1 MRTGTSQQINTG
13 KYCLGTSRLEPDVST
28 GTDSS
33 SLDHNVPTILALR
46 PFFHVDWTGRELL
59 LWLAER
65 NTIRNSVST
74 CVCICWIAVHL
85 EIIYRLS
92 VSVTLAGSD
101 GVFCQQYGIYRLE
114 L

>member
-1 MRTGTSQQINTG
+1 MSV
-13 KYCLGTSRLEPDVST
+13 LGRIQ
-28 GTDSS
+28 
-33 SLDHNVPTILALR
+33 VPWITMFLRFLHCAL
-46 PFFHVDWTGRELL
+46 FSMWTGLDVNCSCGWLKGYLL
-59 LWLAER
+59 TQ